1 MEERLPSLIAYSN
14 KLKLLIE
21 NSNNADSLIEQKIK
35 IKNKIKIKLNDLGL
49 QLYKQRKDGSLKLI
63 SKIKDF
69 LADMGMPDIDFIV
82 RLGSFEMNKFALE
95 ECSFYITTNKGED
108 LKSLG
113 RVASGGEL
121 SRIMMAIKLSINL
134 STKNKLY
141 LLDEIDAGLS
151 GKEADSIGAII
162 KSLSL
167 NNQVICITHLPQIA
181 SKTNNHYKLFKEVIN
196 GRTYCKYLKLDK
208 TSRVNELA
216 KMVSGKEIT
225 LESIDFAKGILD
237 KNG

>member
-1 MEERLPSLIAYSN
+1 LI
-14 KLKLLIE
+14 L
-21 NSNNADSLIEQKIK
+21 
-35 IKNKIKIKLNDLGL
+35 
-49 QLYKQRKDGSLKLI
+49 
-63 SKIKDF
+63 KIKDF
-69 LADMGMPDIDFIV
+69 LAAMGMPDIDFIV
-82 RLGSFEMNKFALE
+82 RLGLFELNKFALE
-95 ECSFYITTNKGED
+95 ECCFYITTNRGED

-134 STKNKLY
+134 NTKNKLY

-151 GKEADSIGAII
+151 GKEADSIGVII

-181 SKTNNHYKLFKEVIN
+181 SKTNNHYKLFKEVID

-208 TSRVNELA
+208 SSRINELA
-216 KMVSGKEIT
+216 EMVSGKDIT
-225 LESIDFAKGILD
+225 VESIDFAKGILD
-237 KNG
+237 NNG